1 MKIVFFFVFFLGT
14 VWGLQAQN
22 SYRFE
27 ESASTYTELS
37 NATIINSADFNNG
50 FYNLPVTNEV
60 YKLYDVRFKFG
71 GILTFA
77 VQPNG
82 NVRID
87 NDSSLIIVDAAFT
100 FLDSIDNT
108 SQISYKIE
116 GTSGNQIVK
125 VQWKNLKIRD
135 GAANNFVN
143 FQIWIHQKSG
153 VIENRYGKSTPSN
166 QIGFPSSTGP
176 QVGIF
181 YSPDDFSGIYEKQWI
196 NGHHTTPTLDTSKN
210 YSFKAMQG
218 VPPEGVVYRFL
229 PKFSTLSTKTATK
242 NTLKV
247 YPNPASEIIN
257 LSVESSGQIID
268 MIGKAVLS
276 FSNQTSID
284 INSLPTGVYTMLTH
298 NGSTY
303 KIIKK

>member
-1 MKIVFFFVFFLGT
+1 MLLTSAFTF
-14 VWGLQAQN
+14 AQN
-22 SYRFE
+22 SYSFNE
-27 ESASTYTELS
+27 TTETYNELS
-37 NATIINSADFNNG
+37 GATVIKSTDFGSSG
-50 FYNLPVTNEV
+50 FYNLPVTGEV

-108 SQISYKIE
+108 SEISYKIE
-116 GTSGNQIVK
+116 GTSGSQIVK

-135 GAANNFVN
+135 GQANNFVN

-153 VIENRYGKSTPSN
+153 IIENRYGKSSPGN
-166 QIGFPSSTGP
+166 QNGFPPTTGP

-181 YSPDDFSGIYEKQWI
+181 YSPDNFSGIYEKQWI
-196 NGHHTTPTLDTSKN
+196 NGHHTAPTLDTSKN
-210 YSFKAMQG
+210 YSFRAMQG
-218 VPPEGVVYRFL
+218 VPPEGVVYRFT
-229 PKFSTLSTKTATK
+229 PRFSTLSTKALIK

-247 YPNPASEIIN
+247 YPNPASETVT
-257 LSVESSGQIID
+257 LSAASTGKVVD
-268 MIGKAVLS
+268 MTGKTAVS
-276 FSNQTSID
+276 FSNQTN
-284 INSLPTGVYTMLTH
+284 INISTLPKGVYMLILQ
-298 NGSTY
+298 NGATR
-303 KIIKK
+303 KVVKQ